1 MSKAID
7 TLPEAGVPLREKIA
21 YGCGDLSST
30 LMWGMTSSYLMYF
43 YPYIDGLP
51 VTAVA
56 WILLV
61 ARTFD
66 AFCDPAVGWLL
77 DRKGGIII
85 PKIIGRL
92 SIAFGVTGFLCFYT
106 PPFSPHLRIFW
117 AAVTYIIF
125 GAIYSFI
132 NTPYGAL
139 GTMMTRSIHH
149 RVGLNAFRMMGCQ
162 SGQIIISSLT
172 IPAILWLGGGT
183 DLIQRQQGTT
193 RYAFILALTS
203 IALWT
208 VVSRNCHVR
217 YPTPPTKQNFLR
229 ILKYLLNNRTLWLCN
244 SLVFLQFMGLASLYG
259 FSLYYARVVL
269 GGSENLGSIILTIA
283 TITGFLGALFSQYIN
298 NILGFRKTFISTI
311 FLQILCYTSLLIG
324 NFHHTLFFCFFSLLT
339 GSQGIASP
347 LYFTLLSSAI
357 DDGLKKTGVN
367 TTGIAYS
374 LNTLVTKFSMGITG
388 FILAFL
394 LSYGHYTADKAV
406 FSINTQKWISDGFLG
421 LPLVAACLQFGLIV
435 LWPRKGALGSVR
447 S

>member
-1 MSKAID
+1 
-7 TLPEAGVPLREKIA
+7 
-21 YGCGDLSST
+21 
-30 LMWGMTSSYLMYF
+30 
-43 YPYIDGLP
+43 
-51 VTAVA
+51 
-56 WILLV
+56 
-61 ARTFD
+61 
-66 AFCDPAVGWLL
+66 
-77 DRKGGIII
+77 
-85 PKIIGRL
+85 
-92 SIAFGVTGFLCFYT
+92 
-106 PPFSPHLRIFW
+106 
-117 AAVTYIIF
+117 
-125 GAIYSFI
+125 
-132 NTPYGAL
+132 
-139 GTMMTRSIHH
+139 
-149 RVGLNAFRMMGCQ
+149 
-162 SGQIIISSLT
+162 
-172 IPAILWLGGGT
+172 
-183 DLIQRQQGTT
+183 
-193 RYAFILALTS
+193 
-203 IALWT
+203 
-208 VVSRNCHVR
+208 
-217 YPTPPTKQNFLR
+217 
-229 ILKYLLNNRTLWLCN
+229 
-244 SLVFLQFMGLASLYG
+244 MGLASLYG
-259 FSLYYARVVL
+259 FSLYYARAVL
-269 GGSENLGSIILTIA
+269 GGSESLGSIILTIA